1 MLLGGALLYHALN
14 GIRILLMDFW
24 PRLTVYHK
32 QIWYANWVIFVVAGV
47 PGGVHHPQAHLR
59 RCRGRR
65 EMALYSRSGRPR
77 PQSGGFELAAWY
89 YMRLS
94 GVALF
99 VLALTHFSVMHFLF
113 DPAQEKSGFISA
125 ALERHRWSAAST
137 GCS

>member
-1 MLLGGALLYHALN
+1 
-14 GIRILLMDFW
+14 
-24 PRLTVYHK
+24 
-32 QIWYANWVIFVVAGV
+32 
-47 PGGVHHPQAHLR
+47 
-59 RCRGRR
+59 
-65 EMALYSRSGRPR
+65 MALYSRSGRPR

-125 ALERHRWSAAST
+125 RWDDLAIRSFDWLFLIVVLSHAFLGIRTVTMDYLQGGRRTLALMVLSILGLVVFVLGTLVVMTANIQPV
-137 GCS
+137 

>member
-1 MLLGGALLYHALN
+1 
-14 GIRILLMDFW
+14 
-24 PRLTVYHK
+24 
-32 QIWYANWVIFVVAGV
+32 
-47 PGGVHHPQAHLR
+47 
-59 RCRGRR
+59 
-65 EMALYSRSGRPR
+65 MALYSRSGRPR

-125 ALERHRWSAAST
+125 RWDDIAIRSFDWLFLIVVLSHAFLGIRTVTMDYLQGGRRTLALMALSFVGIVVFVLGTLVVMTANIQPV
-137 GCS
+137 